1 METQEVVTKTEE
13 ANNEKAII
21 AFNAALSY
29 EKADT
34 VILCDCSSSMWGQV
48 GNGRTRFDVMKDSC
62 LAAVSSVD
70 KAAVILFAATTKK
83 LHNWEEFGIARFT
96 VGATTNLEGALHR
109 AAKMNP
115 SHIVVITDGEP
126 TGGGPRSNPKQASID
141 EARTMLA
148 RLDVYYCGN
157 GASDAVAFC
166 NELVQYGGQAVI
178 DPQCLTMLE
187 SVKLFLCDSIATEG
201 GAQ

>member
-1 METQEVVTKTEE
+1 MENQEVT
-13 ANNEKAII
+13 NNEKAIV
-21 AFNAALSY
+21 AFNAALSH

-62 LAAVSSVD
+62 LAAVSSLD
-70 KAAVILFAATTKK
+70 QAAVILFATKTKK
-83 LHNWEEFGIARFT
+83 LHTWEEFGIARFT
-96 VGATTNLEGALHR
+96 VGATTNLAGALQR

-126 TGGGPRSNPKQASID
+126 TGGEGPLQRLNPKQAALD
-141 EARTMLA
+141 QARTMLA

-166 NELVQYGGQAVI
+166 QELVQYGGQAVI

-187 SVKLFLCDSIATEG
+187 SVKLFLCDSITTEG
-201 GAQ
+201 RAA